1 MNTNCRITIHP
12 CQRSD
17 ITALVEFFENEVF
30 DYSRISRRNFIR
42 LLQKSLLPPSCLPKT
57 VQMLAGYAVIL
68 TRRNSRYARIYSIA
82 VAPAFRGQSV
92 AKRLVN
98 EVIEA
103 QRQQGRHGLSLEVKL
118 DNKQAIQLYQSL
130 GFETVDILVDYYD
143 DGTDG
148 LKMRLTFDPES
159 H

>member
-1 MNTNCRITIHP
+1 MSTNCRITIHP

-17 ITALVEFFENEVF
+17 ITALVELENQVF

-42 LLQKSLLPPSCLPKT
+42 LLQSPAASILLAKDSEE
-57 VQMLAGYAVIL
+57 QLAGYAVIL

-82 VAPAFRGQSV
+82 VAPAFRGRGV

>member
-1 MNTNCRITIHP
+1 MNTNCGFKIDP

-17 ITALVEFFENEVF
+17 ITALVELENQVF

-42 LLQKSLLPPSCLPKT
+42 LLQSPAAFILLAKDSADK
-57 VQMLAGYAVIL
+57 LAGYAVIL

-82 VAPAFRGQSV
+82 VAPAFRGQGV
-92 AKRLVN
+92 AKLIVN
-98 EVIEA
+98 EVIKT
-103 QRQQGRHGLSLEVKL
+103 QRQQDRLGLSLEVKL

-130 GFETVDILVDYYD
+130 GFETVDILVNYYD

>member
-1 MNTNCRITIHP
+1 MNTNCGFKIDP

-17 ITALVEFFENEVF
+17 ITALVELENQVF

-42 LLQKSLLPPSCLPKT
+42 LLQSPAAFILLAKDSAD
-57 VQMLAGYAVIL
+57 QLAGYAVIL

-82 VAPAFRGQSV
+82 VAPAFRGQGV
-92 AKRLVN
+92 AKLLVN
-98 EVIEA
+98 EVIKT
-103 QRQQGRHGLSLEVKL
+103 QRQQDRLGLSLEVKL
-118 DNKQAIQLYQSL
+118 DNKRAIQLYQSL
-130 GFETVDILVDYYD
+130 GFETVDILVNYYD

>member
-1 MNTNCRITIHP
+1 MNTNCGLKIHP

-17 ITALVEFFENEVF
+17 ITALVELENQVF

-42 LLQKSLLPPSCLPKT
+42 LLQSPAAFILLAKDSAD
-57 VQMLAGYAVIL
+57 QLAGYAVIL

-82 VAPAFRGQSV
+82 VAPAFRGQGV
-92 AKRLVN
+92 AKLLVN
-98 EVIEA
+98 EVIKT
-103 QRQQGRHGLSLEVKL
+103 QRQQDRLGLSLEVKL

-130 GFETVDILVDYYD
+130 GFETVDILVNYYD

>member
-1 MNTNCRITIHP
+1 MNTNCGFKIDP

-17 ITALVEFFENEVF
+17 ITALVELENQVF

-42 LLQKSLLPPSCLPKT
+42 LLQSPAAFILLAKDSAD
-57 VQMLAGYAVIL
+57 QLAGYAVIL

-82 VAPAFRGQSV
+82 VAPAFRGQGV
-92 AKRLVN
+92 AKLLVN
-98 EVIEA
+98 EVIKT
-103 QRQQGRHGLSLEVKL
+103 QRQQDRLGLSLEVKL

-130 GFETVDILVDYYD
+130 GFETVDILVNYYD